1 MLLADSFVDF
11 MVSIP
16 NIVFHEELLPIPVLS
31 FMRALHLTVTYH
43 RSLKGAQISWF
54 QGIVGMLIIALGGST
69 TNSLLLGQPPS
80 WLVSNSIIP
89 TYVAVHIAYFH
100 LPQVRGLLH
109 SIPDYIL
116 NPILDLAHILHKANS
131 ICSSVEKIRAD
142 ERYPLN
148 ESWIAMVVCGTLS
161 GCAGGLWVST
171 FQIATPEW
179 GFKST
184 PQVLVEPS
192 YIMKASFV
200 VSSIYTWGTSGEGH
214 GIFQFDKKEG
224 RALAM
229 LGMSLF
235 SLIKTDELAQIIRK
249 IRVRSNGET
258 AEGEEHKEKK
268 NQ

>member
-1 MLLADSFVDF
+1 MFLADGFVDF
-11 MVSIP
+11 VVSIP
-16 NIVFHEELLPIPVLS
+16 NVVFHEELLPIPVLS
-31 FMRALHLTVTYH
+31 FMRALYLTITYH
-43 RSLKGAQISWF
+43 KSLKGAQISWF
-54 QGIVGMLIIALGGST
+54 QGIIGMLVTALGGNT
-69 TNSLLLGQPPS
+69 TTALLLGQPPS
-80 WLVSNSIIP
+80 WLVSNTIIP

-109 SIPDYIL
+109 SIPDYIF
-116 NPILDLAHILHKANS
+116 NPILDLANILYKANS
-131 ICSSVEKIRAD
+131 ICLSGVEKIRTD

-148 ESWIAMVVCGTLS
+148 NSWVAMVICGTLS

-184 PQVLVEPS
+184 PKVLVEPS

-200 VSSIYTWGTSGEGH
+200 VSLLYTWGTSGEGN

-249 IRVRSNGET
+249 IGRNDEV
-258 AEGEEHKEKK
+258 AEGKENEEKK
-268 NQ
+268 DQ